1 MKDNHPFDLLFDN
14 GILVDDIEL
23 DALPI
28 SKRLLN
34 GLKRA
39 GFRTIR
45 QVAFSDIESLNNV
58 PFLGEVSLAELLDYL
73 RAHMICN
80 EYRFGEKEWAEEV
93 FSYYEVKW
101 EEELPEFDSSYFK
114 IAFLEVLKTLLEPV
128 YTTEEDLTIIFK
140 NLF

>member
-1 MKDNHPFDLLFDN
+1 M
-14 GILVDDIEL
+14 
-23 DALPI
+23 
-28 SKRLLN
+28 
-34 GLKRA
+34 
-39 GFRTIR
+39 
-45 QVAFSDIESLNNV
+45 AFSDIESLNNV

-80 EYRFGEKEWAEEV
+80 EYRFGEKELAEEV